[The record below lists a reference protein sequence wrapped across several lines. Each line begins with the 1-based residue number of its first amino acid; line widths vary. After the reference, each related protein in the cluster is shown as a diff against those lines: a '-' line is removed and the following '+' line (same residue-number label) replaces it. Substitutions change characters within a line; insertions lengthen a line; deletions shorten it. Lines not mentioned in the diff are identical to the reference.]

1 MKYEYQP
8 HGVCSRLFTFDL
20 ADGKI
25 NDLQVLGGCNG
36 NLKGIASLLKGMPI
50 AEAIERLYGINCNN
64 KGTSCPDQIAKA
76 LAAYQAQEH

>member
-8 HGVCSRLFTFDL
+8 HGVCSRLFSFDL

-50 AEAIERLYGINCNN
+50 AEAIERLSGINCNN

>member
-50 AEAIERLYGINCNN
+50 AEAIERLSGINCNN

-76 LAAYQAQEH
+76 LAAYRAQEH

>member
-50 AEAIERLYGINCNN
+50 AEAIERLSGINCNN

>member
-50 AEAIERLYGINCNN
+50 AEAIERLSGINCNN

-76 LAAYQAQEH
+76 LAAYHAQEH